1 MFWQFF
7 RVWIILVSTTI
18 TIADIIDN
26 GLVVY
31 SGEPVIE
38 CGSETLGVRFT
49 TQSPFEGHVYVKG
62 HYWIDDCR
70 SDASFEK
77 TANLT
82 VDFAT
87 CDVLRQRSN
96 HPKGLVLTS
105 TVIISFHPMFVTKID
120 KSYRVQCFYAEETKA
135 VTQNLNVSEGND
147 MQRNVL
153 VIIGDEEATSEGKPS
168 NVLHDDVYK
177 VTEDTLTAF
186 ASLPEC
192 RYQASKTNSIKKHV
206 FYVFKEQKS
215 SVLDGGKN
223 GNPVKFASV
232 GQLVYHEWSCDPEGK
247 LTEDS
252 PFCATVHSCSVK
264 EDGGREVLLLDEN
277 GCAVDRYLLNNLE
290 YTSNLRG
297 GQISQVFK
305 FADQPSLFFQC
316 QIRLSLKEGDIC
328 KRSSDNCPRPLRGK
342 RSTEQS
348 DSENNVDVVSQYM
361 TVFDIDG
368 PTNNLPTAQSLLQKD
383 ICLSPLT
390 AGFLFTVL
398 IFSILICILSI
409 SISKYWQIFKNS
421 KI

>member
-1 MFWQFF
+1 M
-7 RVWIILVSTTI
+7 R
-18 TIADIIDN
+18 
-26 GLVVY
+26 
-31 SGEPVIE
+31 EPVIE

-87 CDVLRQRSN
+87 CDVLRQRSLIK
-96 HPKGLVLTS
+96 PS
-105 TVIISFHPMFVTKID
+105 DF
-120 KSYRVQCFYAEETKA
+120 
-135 VTQNLNVSEGND
+135 SEGND
-147 MQRNVL
+147 MQKNVL

-192 RYQASKTNSIKKHV
+192 RYQ
-206 FYVFKEQKS
+206 
-215 SVLDGGKN
+215 VLAGGKN

-277 GCAVDRYLLNNLE
+277 GCAVDRRDSKPRYS
-290 YTSNLRG
+290 SN
-297 GQISQVFK
+297 
-305 FADQPSLFFQC
+305 FATNSASLWV
-316 QIRLSLKEGDIC
+316 
-328 KRSSDNCPRPLRGK
+328 DNK
-342 RSTEQS
+342 
-348 DSENNVDVVSQYM
+348 
-361 TVFDIDG
+361 
-368 PTNNLPTAQSLLQKD
+368 
-383 ICLSPLT
+383 
-390 AGFLFTVL
+390 
-398 IFSILICILSI
+398 LICRVHRIQCYTFL
-409 SISKYWQIFKNS
+409 
-421 KI
+421 